1 MADVITGNTQL
12 VATKNDLI
20 TSLVQ
25 KELKFRAKLLAS
37 VTDLSSYAG
46 KGMKSISFP
55 KLSSFTVENR
65 ASAVPGTIQALS
77 ATTDKLD
84 LNLNAYVSWLI
95 DSSDEIQSSM
105 DVQIENALR
114 AASAHGRYVDEQI
127 IAVLEAGAGLDVGAA
142 PLTADLILDARE
154 QLLKSF
160 ADPAACVMLI
170 GPDQEKAMLKI
181 AEFVRADFYGSSNI
195 PSGQI
200 GTVYGMP
207 VMVHQGVAANKGY
220 WFAKD
225 AVGIA
230 FQKAPALAEQPEIAY
245 GTAAKRVAIDQL
257 FGVKALQ
264 TGELG
269 AAAGKSPLIVKI

>member
-1 MADVITGNTQL
+1 MADVITGNTEL

-127 IAVLEAGAGLDVGAA
+127 IAVLEAGAGLDVGTA

-181 AEFVRADFYGSSNI
+181 AEFVRADYYGSSNI

-207 VMVHQGVAANKGY
+207 VMVHQGVAAGKGY
-220 WFAKD
+220 WYSKD

-230 FQKAPALAEQPEIAY
+230 FQKAPSMAEQSEIAY
-245 GTAAKRVAIDQL
+245 GTNAKRVAIDQL

-269 AAAGKSPLIVKI
+269 AASGKSPLIVKI

>member
-1 MADVITGNTQL
+1 MPDVITGNTEL
-12 VATKNDLI
+12 SATKNDLI

-25 KELKFRAKLLAS
+25 KELKFRAKLLAT
-37 VTDLSSYAG
+37 VTDLSSFAG

-55 KLSSFTVENR
+55 KLSSFSVENR
-65 ASAVPGTIQALS
+65 ASAAPGTIQALS

-84 LNLNAYVSWLI
+84 LNLNAYVSWLV
-95 DSSDEIQSSM
+95 DSSDEIQSSI

-127 IAVLEAGAGLDVGAA
+127 IAVLEAGAGLDIGSA
-142 PLTADLILDARE
+142 PITSDLILDARE
-154 QLLKSF
+154 QLVKSF
-160 ADPAACVMLI
+160 ADVSACVMLV

-181 AEFVRADFYGSSNI
+181 ADFVRADYYGSSNI
-195 PSGQI
+195 PSGEI
-200 GTVYGMP
+200 GRVWGMP
-207 VMVHQGVAANKGY
+207 VMVHQGVAAGKAY
-220 WFAKD
+220 FYSKD

-230 FQKAPALAEQPEIAY
+230 FQKAPSMAEQSEIAY
-245 GTAAKRVAIDQL
+245 GTNAKRVAIDQL

-269 AAAGKSPLIVKI
+269 AASGKSPLIVKL

>member
-1 MADVITGNTQL
+1 MADVITGNTEL

-127 IAVLEAGAGLDVGAA
+127 IAVLEAGAGLDVGTA

-181 AEFVRADFYGSSNI
+181 AEFVRADYYGSSNI

-207 VMVHQGVAANKGY
+207 VMVHQGVGAGKGY
-220 WFAKD
+220 WYSKD

-230 FQKAPALAEQPEIAY
+230 FQKAPSMAEQSEIAY
-245 GTAAKRVAIDQL
+245 GTNAKRVAIDQL

-269 AAAGKSPLIVKI
+269 AASGKSPLIVKL

>member
-12 VATKNDLI
+12 SATKNDLI

-25 KELKFRAKLLAS
+25 KELKFRAKLLAT

-65 ASAVPGTIQALS
+65 ASAAPGEIQALS

-95 DSSDEIQSSM
+95 DSSDEIQSSI

-127 IAVLEAGAGLDVGAA
+127 IAVLEAGAGLDVGSA

-160 ADPAACVMLI
+160 ADPSACAMVI
-170 GPDQEKAMLKI
+170 GPDQEKVMLKI
-181 AEFVRADFYGSSNI
+181 AEFVRADYYGSSNI

-207 VMVHQGVAANKGY
+207 VMVHQGVASGKAY
-220 WFAKD
+220 WYSKD
-225 AVGIA
+225 AVGVA
-230 FQKAPALAEQPEIAY
+230 FQKAPSMAEQSEIAY

-269 AAAGKSPLIVKI
+269 AASGKSPLIVKL

>member
-25 KELKFRAKLLAS
+25 KELKFRAKLLAT

-46 KGMKSISFP
+46 KGMRSISFP
-55 KLSSFTVENR
+55 KLTSFTVENR
-65 ASAVPGTIQALS
+65 ASAAPGNAQALS
-77 ATTDKLD
+77 ASVDKLD

-95 DSSDEIQSSM
+95 DSSDEIQSSI

-127 IAVLEAGAGLDVGAA
+127 IAALEGGAGLDVGAA

-160 ADPAACVMLI
+160 ADPSACAMVI
-170 GPDQEKAMLKI
+170 GPDQEKVMLKI
-181 AEFVRADFYGSSNI
+181 AEFVRADYYGSSNI

-207 VMVHQGVAANKGY
+207 VMVHQGVGAGKAY
-220 WFAKD
+220 WYSKD

-230 FQKAPALAEQPEIAY
+230 FQKAPNMAEQSEIAY

-269 AAAGKSPLIVKI
+269 AAAGKSPLIVKL

>member
-1 MADVITGNTQL
+1 MPDVITGNTQL

-25 KELKFRAKLLAS
+25 KELKFRAKLLATVS
-37 VTDLSSYAG
+37 DLSSYAG

-160 ADPAACVMLI
+160 ADPSACVMLI

-181 AEFVRADFYGSSNI
+181 AEFVRADYYGSSNI

-207 VMVHQGVAANKGY
+207 VMVHQGVAAGKGY
-220 WFAKD
+220 WYSKD
-225 AVGIA
+225 SVGIA
-230 FQKAPALAEQPEIAY
+230 FQKAPSMAEQAAIEY
-245 GTAAKRVAIDQL
+245 GTAAKKVAIDQL

-269 AAAGKSPLIVKI
+269 AASGKSPLIVKI

>member
-1 MADVITGNTQL
+1 MPDVITGNTEL

-65 ASAVPGTIQALS
+65 ASAAPGTIQALS

-84 LNLNAYVSWLI
+84 LSLNAYVSWLI

-127 IAVLEAGAGLDVGAA
+127 IAVLEAGAGLDVGTA

-181 AEFVRADFYGSSNI
+181 AEFVRADYYGSSNI

-207 VMVHQGVAANKGY
+207 VMVHQGVGAGKGY
-220 WFAKD
+220 WYSKD

-230 FQKAPALAEQPEIAY
+230 FQKAPSMAEQSEIAY
-245 GTAAKRVAIDQL
+245 GTNAKRVAIDQL

-269 AAAGKSPLIVKI
+269 AASGKSPLIVKI

>member
-12 VATKNDLI
+12 SATKNDLI

-25 KELKFRAKLLAS
+25 KELKFRAKLLAT

-46 KGMKSISFP
+46 KGVKSISFP
-55 KLSSFTVENR
+55 KLSSFSVENR
-65 ASAVPGTIQALS
+65 ATATPGEIQALS

-84 LNLNAYVSWLI
+84 LNLNAYVSWLV
-95 DSSDEIQSSM
+95 DSSDEIQSSI

-127 IAVLEAGAGLDVGAA
+127 IAVLEAGAGLDIGSA
-142 PLTADLILDARE
+142 PITSDLILDARE
-154 QLLKSF
+154 QLVKSF
-160 ADPAACVMLI
+160 ADVSACVMLV
-170 GPDQEKAMLKI
+170 GADQEKAMLKI
-181 AEFVRADFYGSSNI
+181 ADFVRADYYGSSNI
-195 PSGQI
+195 PSGEI
-200 GTVYGMP
+200 GRVWGMP
-207 VMVHQGVAANKGY
+207 VMVHQGVAAGKAY
-220 WFAKD
+220 FYSKD

-230 FQKAPALAEQPEIAY
+230 FQKAPSMAEQPEIAY
-245 GTAAKRVAIDQL
+245 GTNAKRVAIDQL

-269 AAAGKSPLIVKI
+269 AASGKSPLIVKL

>member
-127 IAVLEAGAGLDVGAA
+127 IAVLEAGAGLDVGTA

-181 AEFVRADFYGSSNI
+181 AEFVRADYYGSSNI

-207 VMVHQGVAANKGY
+207 VMVHQGVAAGKGY
-220 WFAKD
+220 WYSKD

-230 FQKAPALAEQPEIAY
+230 FQKAPSMAEQSEIAY
-245 GTAAKRVAIDQL
+245 GTNAKRVAIDQL

-269 AAAGKSPLIVKI
+269 AASGKSPLIVKI

>member
-1 MADVITGNTQL
+1 MPDVITGNTQL
-12 VATKNDLI
+12 LATKNDLI

-25 KELKFRAKLLAS
+25 KELKFRAKLLAT

-55 KLSSFTVENR
+55 KLTSFTVENR
-65 ASAVPGTIQALS
+65 VSAAPGSAQALS
-77 ATTDKLD
+77 ASVDKLD

-95 DSSDEIQSSM
+95 DSSDEIQSSI

-127 IAVLEAGAGLDVGAA
+127 IAVLEAGAGLDVGTA

-160 ADPAACVMLI
+160 ADPAACAMVI
-170 GPDQEKAMLKI
+170 GPDQEKVMLKI
-181 AEFVRADFYGSSNI
+181 AEFVRADYYGSSNI

-207 VMVHQGVAANKGY
+207 VMVHQGVGAGKAY
-220 WFAKD
+220 WYSKD

-230 FQKAPALAEQPEIAY
+230 FQKAPSMAEQSEIAY

-269 AAAGKSPLIVKI
+269 AASGKSPLIVKI

>member
-1 MADVITGNTQL
+1 MPDVITGNTEL
-12 VATKNDLI
+12 VSTKNDLI

-25 KELKFRAKLLAS
+25 KELKFRAKLLAT

-65 ASAVPGTIQALS
+65 ASAAPGTIQALS

-84 LNLNAYVSWLI
+84 LNLNAYVSWLV
-95 DSSDEIQSSM
+95 DSSDEIQSSI

-127 IAVLEAGAGLDVGAA
+127 IAVLEAGAGLDIGSA
-142 PLTADLILDARE
+142 PITSDLILDARE
-154 QLLKSF
+154 QLVSSF
-160 ADPAACVMLI
+160 ADPMACVMLV

-181 AEFVRADFYGSSNI
+181 ADFVRADYYGASNI
-195 PSGQI
+195 PSGEI
-200 GTVYGMP
+200 GRVWGMP
-207 VMVHQGVAANKGY
+207 VMVHQGVAAGKAY
-220 WFAKD
+220 FYSKD
-225 AVGIA
+225 AVGVA
-230 FQKAPALAEQPEIAY
+230 FQKAPSMAEQPEIAY
-245 GTAAKRVAIDQL
+245 GTNAKRVAIDQL

-269 AAAGKSPLIVKI
+269 AASGKSPLIVKL

>member
-1 MADVITGNTQL
+1 MADVITGNTEL

-127 IAVLEAGAGLDVGAA
+127 IAVLEAGAGLDVGTA

-181 AEFVRADFYGSSNI
+181 AEFVRADYYGSSNI

-207 VMVHQGVAANKGY
+207 VMVHQGVGAGKGY
-220 WFAKD
+220 WYSKD

-230 FQKAPALAEQPEIAY
+230 FQKAPSMAEQSEIAY
-245 GTAAKRVAIDQL
+245 GTNAKRVAIDQL

-269 AAAGKSPLIVKI
+269 AASGKSPLIVKI

>member
-12 VATKNDLI
+12 SATKNDLI

-25 KELKFRAKLLAS
+25 KELKFRAKLLAT

-65 ASAVPGTIQALS
+65 ASAAPGEIQALS

-84 LNLNAYVSWLI
+84 LNLNAYVSWLV
-95 DSSDEIQSSM
+95 DSSDEIQSSI

-127 IAVLEAGAGLDVGAA
+127 ISVLENGAGLDIGTA
-142 PLTADLILDARE
+142 PITSDLILDARE
-154 QLLKSF
+154 QLVESF
-160 ADPAACVMLI
+160 ADPSACVMLV
-170 GPDQEKAMLKI
+170 GPDQEKVMLKI
-181 AEFVRADFYGSSNI
+181 ADFVRADYYGSSNI
-195 PSGQI
+195 PSGEI
-200 GTVYGMP
+200 GRVWGMP
-207 VMVHQGVAANKGY
+207 VIVHQGVAAGKAY
-220 WFAKD
+220 FYSKD

-230 FQKAPALAEQPEIAY
+230 FQKAPSMAEQPEIAY
-245 GTAAKRVAIDQL
+245 GTNAKRVAIDQL

-269 AAAGKSPLIVKI
+269 AASGKSPLIVKL

>member
-12 VATKNDLI
+12 SATKNDLI

-25 KELKFRAKLLAS
+25 KELKFRAKLLAT

-65 ASAVPGTIQALS
+65 ASAAPGEIQALS

-84 LNLNAYVSWLI
+84 LNLNAYVSWLV
-95 DSSDEIQSSM
+95 DSSDEIQSSI

-127 IAVLEAGAGLDVGAA
+127 ISVLENGAGLDIGTA
-142 PLTADLILDARE
+142 PITSDLILDARE
-154 QLLKSF
+154 YLVKSF
-160 ADPAACVMLI
+160 ADPASCVMMV
-170 GPDQEKAMLKI
+170 GPDQEKVMLKI
-181 AEFVRADFYGSSNI
+181 ADFVRADYYGSSNI
-195 PSGQI
+195 PSGEI
-200 GTVYGMP
+200 GRVWGMP
-207 VMVHQGVAANKGY
+207 VMVHQGVAAGKAY
-220 WFAKD
+220 FYSKD

-230 FQKAPALAEQPEIAY
+230 FQKAPSMAEQPEIAY
-245 GTAAKRVAIDQL
+245 GTNAKRVAIDQL

-269 AAAGKSPLIVKI
+269 AASGKSPLIVKL

>member
-220 WFAKD
+220 WYAKD